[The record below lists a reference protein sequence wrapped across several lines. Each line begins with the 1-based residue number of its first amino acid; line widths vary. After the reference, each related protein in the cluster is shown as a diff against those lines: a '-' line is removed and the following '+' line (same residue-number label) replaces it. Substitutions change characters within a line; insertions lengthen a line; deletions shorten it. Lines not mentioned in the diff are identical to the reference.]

1 MPEDAATRTD
11 PAAFRRLCE
20 APLHGLG
27 PTEWEA
33 YYPRMAV
40 WLAHGQ
46 SEIRRSAVERLA
58 TAVFWA
64 EPSDRR
70 REAEGAAGAARAVA
84 RLRWLLGTIEAAAV
98 AHPDVLAAFL
108 GTLRWQG
115 DKAPFIDGLLDWLSG
130 LAGRPGARADVVE
143 GTRLLLHGSRAR
155 AAGGADAAQ
164 RADWLARLDH
174 PSDYVR
180 ACAARL
186 LGGDLDEGSRDEA
199 GNAAD
204 DAAPPGWFDRGLLAH
219 VVERDL
225 ARPGVLGPFLAAG
238 EPDLGHLPF
247 DPLPLMLDVMERRT
261 GREPHDL
268 PFNGLDFLLH
278 ERAAASAVAVRRM
291 IACGAAD
298 TALLTAT
305 EHDHPV
311 AGMADLLD
319 ELGRHSDP
327 RIAGSARAHLASV
340 YDRLHAE
347 ADPRRLRRI
356 KDWRP
361 GTTLYALRQ
370 GGSGADGDPWRD
382 VAILH
387 PVGRAAFS
395 DAEAGDLVDAL
406 VPPALR
412 GAPSRSLFARD
423 GTGPCRSGNRETQ
436 AYASGVL
443 VTLTGDP
450 AARRWRRIR
459 VIARGMQGRWTP
471 FDLAGDDGRPQP
483 DGDGGDR

>member
-1 MPEDAATRTD
+1 MPEDAATRSD
-11 PAAFRRLCE
+11 PAAFRRLCK

-27 PTEWEA
+27 PAEWEA
-33 YYPRMAV
+33 YYPRMSV
-40 WLAHGQ
+40 WLAHEDP
-46 SEIRRSAVERLA
+46 EIRRSAVERLA

-70 REAEGAAGAARAVA
+70 REAEGAAGASRAVA

-108 GTLRWQG
+108 GALRWQG
-115 DKAPFIDGLLDWLSG
+115 DKAPFIDRLLDWLSG
-130 LAGRPGARADVVE
+130 LAGRPGAPADVVG
-143 GTRLLLHGSRAR
+143 GTRLLLHGCRAR
-155 AAGGADAAQ
+155 TAGGADAAQ

-186 LGGDLDEGSRDEA
+186 LGGYLDEGFRD
-199 GNAAD
+199 AAD
-204 DAAPPGWFDRGLLAH
+204 DAPPGWFDRDLLAQ

-247 DPLPLMLDVMERRT
+247 DPLPLMLDVMERRA

-278 ERAAASAVAVRRM
+278 EQAAGSAAAVRRM
-291 IACGAAD
+291 IDCGAAD

-305 EHDHPV
+305 EYDHPV
-311 AGMADLLD
+311 PGMADLLA

-327 RIAGSARAHLASV
+327 RIFGSARAHLASV
-340 YDRLHAE
+340 YNRLHPE
-347 ADPRRLRRI
+347 ADPHRLRRI
-356 KDWRP
+356 TGWRP
-361 GTTLYALRQ
+361 NATLYALRQ
-370 GGSGADGDPWRD
+370 GGRGADGDPWRD

-387 PVGRAAFS
+387 PAGREAFS
-395 DAEAGDLVDAL
+395 DAEAIDLVDAL
-406 VPPALR
+406 IPPALR
-412 GAPSRSLFARD
+412 GAPSRTLYARD

-450 AARRWRRIR
+450 EARRWQRIR
-459 VIARGMQGRWTP
+459 IIARGLQGRSTP
-471 FDLAGDDGRPQP
+471 FDLAGEDGRPQP
-483 DGDGGDR
+483 DADGGDR